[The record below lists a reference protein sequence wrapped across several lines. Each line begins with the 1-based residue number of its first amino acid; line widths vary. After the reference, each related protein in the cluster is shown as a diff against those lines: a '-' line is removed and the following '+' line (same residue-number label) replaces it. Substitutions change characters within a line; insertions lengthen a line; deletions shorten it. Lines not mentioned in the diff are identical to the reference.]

1 MVMASSPPYEAALKR
16 FVHVLGRFAFVS
28 QIAVSKRIHNGYS
41 LAQAD
46 HDAVDDGFNTHSLLL
61 GYGMITLFA
70 GLLIMVE

>member
-41 LAQAD
+41 LRRP
-46 HDAVDDGFNTHSLLL
+46 
-61 GYGMITLFA
+61 
-70 GLLIMVE
+70 IMTP